1 MADPA
6 STEGFV
12 TLARVLKTQ
21 GRRGEVAVEAFA
33 DPGRFTAGLKLLALS
48 ENGERRDLSLV
59 EAWPHKGHVVLRFG
73 GIDSISDAEQLIGCQ
88 LQVLQSERPPL
99 EQGWTYVGDLVGCT
113 VFDGDREIGAV
124 EDVQAGAGEA
134 PLLILRAGNREI
146 SLPFADAYLR
156 EVHIAAKRITMAL
169 PEGML
174 ELDAPLTAEE
184 KAQQHKRSK

>member
-21 GRRGEVAVEAFA
+21 GRRGEVAVVAVAFQ
-33 DPGRFTAGLKLLALS
+33 GRFTAGLKLLALS

-184 KAQQHKRSK
+184 KA